1 MKKVLIPALAILA
14 VLLVIPI
21 SDECD
26 AVDPEV
32 MHAVTFVAGDRI
44 VMTIYVYEGNT
55 LSYIPG
61 APEGYSGWDT
71 DLTQPIYEDTV
82 VHAIPDESPLKYGV
96 ILVLAILL
104 MFVVWDLLSRWYVY
118 R

>member
-1 MKKVLIPALAILA
+1 MKTVLIPALAILA

-32 MHAVTFVAGDRI
+32 MHAVTFIAGDRT

-61 APEGYSGWDT
+61 VPEGYTEWDT

-104 MFVVWDLLSRWYVY
+104 MFVVWGLLSRWYMY